1 MNFPSEFKILINK
14 KGTLLDKYINSYLAG
29 DIKKLIIKEEW
40 LMLEEMR
47 KKYAEKLQE
56 IESQDIEILVE
67 EKLNE
72 VKEQIRQEVIAK
84 HNDDIL
90 IARFKVQAVE
100 EMITDQ
106 EMEQEKEISE
116 GMNETDSINEED

>member
-1 MNFPSEFKILINK
+1 MRYPVELKIIINK
-14 KGTLLDKYINSYLAG
+14 KETMIDKYISSYLAG
-29 DIKKLIIKEEW
+29 DIKNLMIKEEW

-100 EMITDQ
+100 EMIED
-106 EMEQEKEISE
+106 QEKELADSE
-116 GMNETDSINEED
+116 GIDETDSINEED